1 MSMKDA
7 FKNMTRN
14 SERMGRFGGA
24 RKEGSGM
31 TMMGNKVPK
40 QHYGGGRT

>member
-7 FKNMTRN
+7 FKNMTN
-14 SERMGRFGGA
+14 NASRMATPFRA
-24 RKEGSGM
+24 NKEGSGM

-40 QHYGGGRT
+40 ERYGGRT

>member
-40 QHYGGGRT
+40 QRYGGGRA

>member
-1 MSMKDA
+1 MKDA
-7 FKNMTRN
+7 FRNMTRN

-40 QHYGGGRT
+40 QRYGDRA

>member
-7 FKNMTRN
+7 FKNMTSN
-14 SERMGRFGGA
+14 AARMATPFGA

-40 QHYGGGRT
+40 ERYGGRT

>member
-7 FKNMTRN
+7 FRNMTRN
-14 SERMGRFGGA
+14 SERMGRFGGS

-40 QHYGGGRT
+40 QRYGDRA